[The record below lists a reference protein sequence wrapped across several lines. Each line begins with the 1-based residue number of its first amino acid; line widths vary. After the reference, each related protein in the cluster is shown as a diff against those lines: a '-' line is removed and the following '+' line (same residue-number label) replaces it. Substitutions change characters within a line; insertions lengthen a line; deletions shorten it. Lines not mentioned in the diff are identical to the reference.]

1 MVISSP
7 WLPRGDLWGSSLL
20 LETESQRM
28 HWPVASHGQV
38 GLTVWG
44 FLWLAGESGLSFRSD
59 SRTAIVGHDKP
70 YGISVGSWRTE
81 APHST
86 KHVHAGHVDRG
97 QSTGTDGT
105 KKFP

>member
-1 MVISSP
+1 
-7 WLPRGDLWGSSLL
+7 
-20 LETESQRM
+20 M
-28 HWPVASHGQV
+28 HWPAAPHGQV
-38 GLTVWG
+38 GLTVWD
-44 FLWLAGESGLSFRSD
+44 FLWLAGESELSFRSD
-59 SRTAIVGHDKP
+59 SRTAVVGHAIA
-70 YGISVGSWRTE
+70 YEICVAYEISVGSWRTE